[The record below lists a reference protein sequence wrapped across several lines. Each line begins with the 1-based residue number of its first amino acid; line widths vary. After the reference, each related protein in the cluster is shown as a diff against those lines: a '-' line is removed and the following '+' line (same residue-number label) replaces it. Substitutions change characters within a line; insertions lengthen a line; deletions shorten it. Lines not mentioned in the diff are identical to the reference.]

1 MKRCDDE
8 QSSEHGSEHNV
19 GSSGEHHG
27 EPHGEPL
34 SKPCSERYREDVADR
49 VPRVRPA
56 EIPELEKH
64 PKKIGEALN
73 TNTFPSE

>member
-8 QSSEHGSEHNV
+8 HSSEHGSEHNV
-19 GSSGEHHG
+19 GSSGEH
-27 EPHGEPL
+27 HGEPL